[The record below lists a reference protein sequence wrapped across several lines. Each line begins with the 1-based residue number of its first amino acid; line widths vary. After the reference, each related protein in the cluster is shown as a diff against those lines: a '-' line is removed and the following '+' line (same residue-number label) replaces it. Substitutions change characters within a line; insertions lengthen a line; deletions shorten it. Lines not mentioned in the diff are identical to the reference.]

1 MGFSL
6 VVAAS
11 IIGVSVLMAIEIIV
25 GTTIPTLT
33 NVQDSFYDMRN
44 RAIDKIQ
51 TDINITDVTIEI
63 NGSNYDINIT
73 VENLGSTSLET
84 EYFNILINGTE
95 KQFTCSTSYLHPE
108 NEEYFYVSNLQGSGE
123 RKLKIIT
130 DNGISDYYKF
140 ILP

>member
-51 TDINITDVTIEI
+51 TDINITDIAIEI

-95 KQFTCSTSYLHPE
+95 KQFTCSKSYLHPK
-108 NEEYFYVSNLQGSGE
+108 NEAYFYVSNLQGSGE
-123 RKLKIIT
+123 SKLKIVT
-130 DNGISDYYKF
+130 ENGISDYYKF